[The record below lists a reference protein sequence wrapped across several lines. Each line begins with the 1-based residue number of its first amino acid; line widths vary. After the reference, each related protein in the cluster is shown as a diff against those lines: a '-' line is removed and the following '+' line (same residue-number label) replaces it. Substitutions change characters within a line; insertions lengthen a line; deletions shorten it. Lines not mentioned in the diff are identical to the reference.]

1 MKIDSGV
8 SYLGANN
15 TYTATAK
22 RNENASASFAAAL
35 AASAKTQ
42 TASQTGSTTSAQN
55 ADATQIDFTNMTRQQ
70 LRDWTNAQIRSG
82 KMTLDDSA
90 PLMAMTMKIS
100 VDTGIEVPAETDTQ
114 RIDFTDRARQGIAA
128 AQSRNEPENAKRLQ
142 TALDILLKHQ
152 GETFGVNT
160 RA

>member
-1 MKIDSGV
+1 MKINRGV
-8 SYLGANN
+8 SYLGANS
-15 TYTATAK
+15 TLPATAK
-22 RNENASASFAAAL
+22 RNDSTHASFAAAL
-35 AASAKTQ
+35 AAKTQ
-42 TASQTGSTTSAQN
+42 SASQ
-55 ADATQIDFTNMTRQQ
+55 ADAASSKPADAAQLDFTSMTRQQ
-70 LRDWTNAQIRSG
+70 MRDWTNEQIRSG
-82 KMTLDDSA
+82 KMTLDDSS

-100 VDTGIEVPAETDTQ
+100 VDTGIEVPAESDAQ

-152 GETFGVNT
+152 GETFGVDT

>member
-1 MKIDSGV
+1 MKINSGV
-8 SYLGANN
+8 SYLGANS
-15 TYTATAK
+15 TQPATAK
-22 RNENASASFAAAL
+22 RNDSSHAPFAAAL
-35 AASAKTQ
+35 AAKTQ
-42 TASQTGSTTSAQN
+42 TASQAGTASSKP
-55 ADATQIDFTNMTRQQ
+55 ADAAQLDFTSMTRQQ
-70 LRDWTNAQIRSG
+70 MRDWTNEQIRSG

-100 VDTGIEVPAETDTQ
+100 VDTGIEVPAESDTQ

-152 GETFGVNT
+152 GETFGVDT